1 MRLYMHPVSTV
12 CRPVRLFCAENGIK
26 IEEVTVDLMT
36 GAQHK
41 EPFASLNPSRQ
52 VPILQDDDIR
62 LTEASA
68 ILKYLAAKHNLPSYP
83 ADIKKPAKVNDARDS
98 RNT

>member
-1 MRLYMHPVSTV
+1 MHPVSTV

-52 VPILQDDDIR
+52 VPMLEDDDLK

-68 ILKYLAAKHNLPSYP
+68 ILKNCRPILPT
-83 ADIKKPAKVNDARDS
+83 S
-98 RNT
+98 RSAPRSTR